1 MPFTCNHGAEL
12 CSADWVAFNIN
23 DDIEPKGD
31 EKAYL
36 IKSIFKNDF
45 YLVLVT
51 DLRRIWFEELRGMEI
66 IARAKEIET
75 GLDITDELQLPNL
88 LTLLSELLKV
98 QREDS
103 TYDVELVNNKA
114 TMPFFSHAS
123 FNYQHANNICHKTE
137 NMEINALDEQSV
149 LYQHFILPMMH
160 ITLEYREQVNLLKT
174 MIKDKENDV
183 TEMLELLNKAKLSDC
198 DRSKRFQLH
207 IN

>member
-1 MPFTCNHGAEL
+1 AEL

-23 DDIEPKGD
+23 DDIEPKSD

-51 DLRRIWFEELRGMEI
+51 DLRRLWFEELRGMEI

-103 TYDVELVNNKA
+103 AYDFNLRTSINLGLA
-114 TMPFFSHAS
+114 SLRWLFSCEMIS
-123 FNYQHANNICHKTE
+123 LSRETE
-137 NMEINALDEQSV
+137 NMKINALDEQSV

-160 ITLEYREQVNLLKT
+160 IALEYREQVNLLKT
-174 MIKDKENDV
+174 MIKDKENEV
-183 TEMLELLNKAKLSDC
+183 AEMLELLNKAKLSDY
-198 DRSKRFQLH
+198 DR
-207 IN
+207 